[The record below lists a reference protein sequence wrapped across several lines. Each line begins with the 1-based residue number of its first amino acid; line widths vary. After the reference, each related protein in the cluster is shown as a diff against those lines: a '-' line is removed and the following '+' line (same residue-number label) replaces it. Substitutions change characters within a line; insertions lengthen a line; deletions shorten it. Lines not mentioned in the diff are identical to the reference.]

1 MVCESCKE
9 ARSADH
15 DVRSHALTLFDGDGE
30 AKRPNPH
37 VVSRRR
43 RGLPVRTCRILLG
56 KSSTLTLSTSADS
69 SADTGS
75 SIFLLLRVVT
85 IATARRFRAFYA
97 SRTRAKS
104 VMLEGSFPRP
114 MCFFFR
120 EQQFWFAERLVQQ
133 MSPPATVP
141 AVVGTETSAARGAHA
156 LERGHTIASN
166 TSKSTG
172 V

>member
-1 MVCESCKE
+1 MVCETCKE

-15 DVRSHALTLFDGDGE
+15 DVRSHRDSLVAMA
-30 AKRPNPH
+30 AKRLNPH

-43 RGLPVRTCRILLG
+43 RASWPHLSVSLASRRRHVVDVCRP
-56 KSSTLTLSTSADS
+56 

-85 IATARRFRAFYA
+85 IATARHFERSMRPEPARGRDARRF
-97 SRTRAKS
+97 
-104 VMLEGSFPRP
+104 LPRP
-114 MCFFFR
+114 MCLASSSFGSPTTCPSN
-120 EQQFWFAERLVQQ
+120 
-133 MSPPATVP
+133 SPPATVP

>member
-1 MVCESCKE
+1 MRPEP
-9 ARSADH
+9 ARSLQCSK
-15 DVRSHALTLFDGDGE
+15 V
-30 AKRPNPH
+30 P
-37 VVSRRR
+37 
-43 RGLPVRTCRILLG
+43 
-56 KSSTLTLSTSADS
+56 
-69 SADTGS
+69 
-75 SIFLLLRVVT
+75 
-85 IATARRFRAFYA
+85 FRALCAFY
-97 SRTRAKS
+97 
-104 VMLEGSFPRP
+104 
-114 MCFFFR
+114 R